1 MEYGYINGLEKKV
14 SRIIYG
20 VTNVTDQDK
29 EKSFKL
35 LDEIYALG
43 INAFDTA
50 AVYPN
55 GSEAILFEW
64 ISNRGIH
71 DDVVIISKCSHPNAW
86 RNRVH
91 GFDIRSDLADA
102 LAKPGAD
109 YIDVYLLH
117 RDDENVPVKEIID
130 TLNDLHNEGKIKT
143 FGVSNWSLKRIQEAN
158 EYALANQLMPF
169 TSNSPHYSLGEQVE
183 NPWDGETVSLTGEQ
197 GEGAREYYI
206 ENQFPIFAYS
216 SLCRGFFTGKFKWN
230 ELEKAQQILDIP
242 SQTGYMHPC
251 NFERLRRVEILAKE
265 KDTTVSNV
273 ALSWL
278 FHQPL
283 NVFSIISTS
292 SPARM
297 KQNIEALEIDL
308 DDNEIAWLNLEK

>member
-1 MEYGYINGLEKKV
+1 MKYGYINGLEKKV

-20 VTNVTDQDK
+20 TSSLSDQDK
-29 EKSFKL
+29 EMSFQL
-35 LDEIYALG
+35 LDDIYALG

-55 GSEAILFEW
+55 GSEAVLFEW

-71 DDVVIISKCSHPNAW
+71 DNVVVISKCSHPNEW

-91 GFDIRSDLADA
+91 GFDIRSDLTDA

-109 YIDVYLLH
+109 YMDVYLLH
-117 RDDENVPVKEIID
+117 RDDEAVPVKEIID
-130 TLNDLHNEGKIKT
+130 TLNDLHKEGKIKT
-143 FGVSNWSLKRIQEAN
+143 FGTSNWSLERIKEAN
-158 EYALANQLMPF
+158 EYALASHLIPF

-197 GEGAREYYI
+197 GKVAREYYMG
-206 ENQFPIFAYS
+206 NQFPIFAYS

-265 KDTTVSNV
+265 KDTTVSNI

-283 NVFSIISTS
+283 NVFSIISTGN
-292 SPARM
+292 PKRM
-297 KQNIEALEIDL
+297 EQNIEALKVALTKEEL
-308 DDNEIAWLNLEK
+308 EWLNSIE